1 MRVSN
6 KLFNEQQVRA
16 FQSLRS
22 DMQGIQEKIASGN
35 KINRAS
41 DDPMGAVNLSAAR
54 EQRTLIEQFSKN
66 SDLANMRLDL
76 SDKTLDEM
84 TTVLTRMTELTA
96 TAGNGVYDGFGH
108 QAILNELKQLSEVAL
123 GLANTTDSMGRPLFA
138 GRSAVDVPFTRNV
151 DGTVAYNGDRGQHSV
166 QVSERLTTL
175 TGIDGGSAFM
185 RVETPNGRRSVFEV
199 IQSAMNSI
207 ETGAQIKGQATG
219 GNKTRLDFTLPSK
232 TETWSF
238 TLSGN
243 AGTAQITANVARD
256 NLGAMVTEINRF
268 TSQTSVSA
276 AIDAATGD
284 MILTDITEGEI
295 KIEDISISGQD
306 SASEKLTSYVE
317 FTKLDGSLA
326 AIGPTV
332 KLTDR
337 DQLIAYNI
345 SSMSAAMDSISNKRS
360 LIASQM
366 SKNGMQKDVLE
377 GRKLVVDRDVSKL
390 NDTDLAEMITKLQG
404 QMTNLEA
411 AQAAFSKIGQQSL
424 FDYLR

>member
-1 MRVSN
+1 MRVSS

-54 EQRTLIEQFSKN
+54 EQQTLIEQFSKN
-66 SDLANMRLDL
+66 SGLAHTRLDL

-166 QVSERLTTL
+166 QVSESVTTL

-243 AGTAQITANVARD
+243 SGAAQITANVARD

-345 SSMSAAMDSISNKRS
+345 SSMNAAMDSISAKRS

-366 SKNGMQKDVLE
+366 SKNEMQKDVLE

>member
-16 FQSLRS
+16 FQSMRS

-166 QVSERLTTL
+166 QVSESLTTL

-243 AGTAQITANVARD
+243 AGTAEITANVARD

-360 LIASQM
+360 LIASQL

-377 GRKLVVDRDVSKL
+377 SRKLVVDRDVSKL

>member
-16 FQSLRS
+16 FQSMRS

-123 GLANTTDSMGRPLFA
+123 GLANTSDSMGRPLFA
-138 GRSAVDVPFTRNV
+138 GRSSVDVPFTKNV

-166 QVSERLTTL
+166 QVSESVTTL

>member
-1 MRVSN
+1 MRVSS

-138 GRSAVDVPFTRNV
+138 GRSSVDVPFTKNV

-166 QVSERLTTL
+166 QVSESVTTL

-243 AGTAQITANVARD
+243 SGAAQITANVARD

>member
-123 GLANTTDSMGRPLFA
+123 GLANTSDSMGRPLFA
-138 GRSAVDVPFTRNV
+138 GRSSVDVPFTKNV

-166 QVSERLTTL
+166 QVSESVTTL

>member
-138 GRSAVDVPFTRNV
+138 GRSSVDVPFTRNV

-166 QVSERLTTL
+166 QISESLTTL

-317 FTKLDGSLA
+317 FTKLDGSMA

-345 SSMSAAMDSISNKRS
+345 SSMNAAMDSISAKRS

-366 SKNGMQKDVLE
+366 SKNDMQKDVLD

>member
-16 FQSLRS
+16 FQTLRS
-22 DMQGIQEKIASGN
+22 DMQDIQEKIASGK

-41 DDPMGAVNLSAAR
+41 DDPMGAVNLSAAK
-54 EQRTLIEQFSKN
+54 EQKSLIDQFTKN
-66 SDLANMRLDL
+66 SDVAFMRLDL
-76 SDKTLDEM
+76 TDKTLDEM
-84 TTVLTRMTELTA
+84 TSVLTRITELSA
-96 TAGNGVYDGFGH
+96 TAGNGIYDGFGH
-108 QAILNELKQLSEVAL
+108 QAILQEIKQLSEVAL
-123 GLANTTDSMGRPLFA
+123 GLANTSDSLGRPLFA
-138 GRSAVDVPFTRNV
+138 GRSNVEVPFTKNV
-151 DGTVAYNGDRGQHSV
+151 DGSISYNGDRGQHSV
-166 QVSERLTTL
+166 QISESMTTA

-185 RVETPNGRRSVFEV
+185 RVETENGRRSVFDI

-207 ETGAQIKGQATG
+207 ETAAQIKGQATG

-232 TETWSF
+232 METWSF

-243 AGTAQITANVARD
+243 KGSAKITADIARD
-256 NLGAMVTEINRF
+256 NLGALVTEINRF

-306 SASEKLTSYVE
+306 RASEKLTSYVA

-326 AIGPTV
+326 AVSPTV

-337 DQLIAYNI
+337 DQLVAYNV
-345 SSMSAAMDSISNKRS
+345 SAMKAAMDSIVNQRS
-360 LIASQM
+360 AVASQM
-366 SKNGMQKDVLE
+366 SKNEMQRDVLE
-377 GRKLVVDRDVSKL
+377 SRKLIVERDVSAL
-390 NDTDLAEMITKLQG
+390 SDTDLAEMITKLQG

>member
-1 MRVSN
+1 MRVSS

-16 FQSLRS
+16 FQNLRS

-41 DDPMGAVNLSAAR
+41 DDPMGAVNLSAAK
-54 EQRTLIEQFSKN
+54 EQRSLINQFTKN
-66 SDLANMRLDL
+66 SDVAFMRLDL

-84 TTVLTRMTELTA
+84 TSVLTRITELA
-96 TAGNGVYDGFGH
+96 AIAGNGIYDGFGH
-108 QAILNELKQLSEVAL
+108 QAILQEMKQLSEVVL
-123 GLANTTDSMGRPLFA
+123 GLANTSDSLGRPLFA
-138 GRSAVDVPFTRNV
+138 GRSSVDVPFTKNV
-151 DGTVAYNGDRGQHSV
+151 DGSIAYNGDRGQHSV
-166 QVSERLTTL
+166 QISENMTTA
-175 TGIDGGSAFM
+175 TGVDGGSAFM
-185 RVETPNGRRSVFEV
+185 RVETENGRRSVFDI

-207 ETGAQIKGQATG
+207 ETAAQIKGQATG

-232 TETWSF
+232 METWSF

-243 AGTAQITANVARD
+243 KGAAKITADIARD
-256 NLGAMVTEINRF
+256 NLGALVSEINRF

-306 SASEKLTSYVE
+306 RASEKLTSYVA

-326 AIGPTV
+326 AVSPTV

-337 DQLIAYNI
+337 DQLVAYNVT
-345 SSMSAAMDSISNKRS
+345 SMKAAMDSIATQRS
-360 LIASQM
+360 SVASQM
-366 SKNGMQKDVLE
+366 SKNEMQRNVLE
-377 GRKLVVDRDVSKL
+377 SRKLIIDRDVSAL

>member
-16 FQSLRS
+16 FQSLRA

-41 DDPMGAVNLSAAR
+41 DDPMGAVNLSAAK
-54 EQRTLIEQFSKN
+54 EQRSLIDQFSKN
-66 SDLANMRLDL
+66 SDVAFMRLDL

-84 TTVLTRMTELTA
+84 TSVLTRMTELA
-96 TAGNGVYDGFGH
+96 STAGNGIYDGFGH
-108 QAILNELKQLSEVAL
+108 QAILQEMKQLSEVAL
-123 GLANTTDSMGRPLFA
+123 GLANTSDSLGRPLFA
-138 GRSAVDVPFTRNV
+138 GRSSVDVPFTKNV
-151 DGTVAYNGDRGQHSV
+151 DGSIAYNGDRGQHSV
-166 QVSERLTTL
+166 QISESITTA
-175 TGIDGGSAFM
+175 TGVDGGSAFM
-185 RVETPNGRRSVFEV
+185 RVETENGRRSVFDI

-207 ETGAQIKGQATG
+207 ETAAQIKGQATG

-232 TETWSF
+232 METWSF

-243 AGTAQITANVARD
+243 KGAAKITAEIARD
-256 NLGAMVTEINRF
+256 NLGALVTEINKV

-276 AIDAATGD
+276 ALDPVTGD

-295 KIEDISISGQD
+295 KIQDISISGQV
-306 SASEKLTSYVE
+306 SASEKLTSYVA

-326 AIGPTV
+326 AVSPTV

-337 DQLIAYNI
+337 DQLVAYNVG
-345 SSMSAAMDSISNKRS
+345 SMRAAMDSIATQRS
-360 LIASQM
+360 SIASQI
-366 SKNGMQKDVLE
+366 SKNDMQRDVLE
-377 GRKLVVDRDVSKL
+377 SRKLIIDRDVSAL

>member
-16 FQSLRS
+16 FQTLRS
-22 DMQGIQEKIASGN
+22 DMQDIQEKIASGK

-41 DDPMGAVNLSAAR
+41 DDPMGAVNLSAAK
-54 EQRTLIEQFSKN
+54 EQKSLIDQFTKN
-66 SDLANMRLDL
+66 SDVAFMRLDL
-76 SDKTLDEM
+76 TDKTLDEM
-84 TTVLTRMTELTA
+84 TSVLTRITELSA
-96 TAGNGVYDGFGH
+96 TAGNGIYDGFGH
-108 QAILNELKQLSEVAL
+108 QAILQEIKQLSEVAL
-123 GLANTTDSMGRPLFA
+123 GLANTSDSLGRPLFA
-138 GRSAVDVPFTRNV
+138 GRSNVEVPFTKNV
-151 DGTVAYNGDRGQHSV
+151 DGSISYNGDRGQHSV
-166 QVSERLTTL
+166 QISESMTTA

-185 RVETPNGRRSVFEV
+185 RVETENGRRSVFDI

-207 ETGAQIKGQATG
+207 ETAAQIKGQATG

-232 TETWSF
+232 METWSF

-243 AGTAQITANVARD
+243 KGSAKITADIARD
-256 NLGAMVTEINRF
+256 NLGALVTEINRF

-306 SASEKLTSYVE
+306 RASEKLTSYVA

-326 AIGPTV
+326 AVSPTV

-337 DQLIAYNI
+337 DQLVAYNV
-345 SSMSAAMDSISNKRS
+345 SAMKAAMDSITNQRS
-360 LIASQM
+360 AVASQM
-366 SKNGMQKDVLE
+366 SKNEMQRDVLE
-377 GRKLVVDRDVSKL
+377 SRKLIVERDVSAL
-390 NDTDLAEMITKLQG
+390 SDTDLAEMITKLQG

>member
-16 FQSLRS
+16 FNTLRS
-22 DMQGIQEKIASGN
+22 DMQGIQEKISSGN

-41 DDPMGAVNLSAAR
+41 DDPMGAVNLSAAKD
-54 EQRTLIEQFSKN
+54 QKTKIEQYVKN
-66 SDLANMRLDL
+66 SDVAFMRLDL

-84 TTVLTRMTELTA
+84 TSVLIRMTELSA
-96 TAGNGVYDGFGH
+96 SAGNGIYDGFGH
-108 QAILNELKQLSEVAL
+108 QAILQEMRQLHEVAL
-123 GLANTTDSMGRPLFA
+123 GLVNTTDSLGRPLFA
-138 GRSAVDVPFTRNV
+138 GRSSVAVPFTKNV
-151 DGTVAYNGDRGQHSV
+151 DGTIAYNGDRGQHSV
-166 QVSERLTTL
+166 QISESLTVA

-185 RVETPNGRRSVFEV
+185 RVETENGRRSMFD
-199 IQSAMNSI
+199 ILQSAMNSI
-207 ETGAQIKGQATG
+207 ETAAQIKGQANG
-219 GNKTRLDFTLPSK
+219 GNKTRLDFNLPSK
-232 TETWSF
+232 METWSF

-243 AGTAQITANVARD
+243 KGAALITANIARD
-256 NLGAMVTEINRF
+256 NLGSLVSEINRF

-284 MILTDITEGEI
+284 IILTDITEGEI
-295 KIEDISISGQD
+295 VIKDISISGQN
-306 SASEKLTSYVE
+306 SASEKLTSYVA
-317 FTKLDGSLA
+317 FTKLDGSLTP
-326 AIGPTV
+326 ISPTV

-337 DQLIAYNI
+337 DQLVAYNV
-345 SSMSAAMDSISNKRS
+345 SSMKAAMDSITTKRS

-366 SKNGMQKDVLE
+366 SKNGIQRDVLE
-377 GRKLVVDRDVSKL
+377 GRKLIVDRDVSKL

>member
-54 EQRTLIEQFSKN
+54 EQQTLIEQFSKN

-84 TTVLTRMTELTA
+84 ATVLTRITELTA

-138 GRSAVDVPFTRNV
+138 GRSSVDVPFTRNV

-166 QVSERLTTL
+166 QVSESLTTL

-243 AGTAQITANVARD
+243 AGTAEITANVARD

>member
-123 GLANTTDSMGRPLFA
+123 GLANTSDSMGRPLFA
-138 GRSAVDVPFTRNV
+138 GRSSVDVPFTRNV

-166 QVSERLTTL
+166 QVSESLTTL

-243 AGTAQITANVARD
+243 SGAAQITANVARD

>member
-16 FQSLRS
+16 FNTLRS
-22 DMQGIQEKIASGN
+22 DMQGIQEKISSGN

-41 DDPMGAVNLSAAR
+41 DDPMGAVNLSAAKD
-54 EQRTLIEQFSKN
+54 QKTKIEQYVKN
-66 SDLANMRLDL
+66 SDVAFMRLDL

-84 TTVLTRMTELTA
+84 TSVLIRMTELSA
-96 TAGNGVYDGFGH
+96 SAGNGIYDGFGH
-108 QAILNELKQLSEVAL
+108 QAILQEMRQLHEVAL
-123 GLANTTDSMGRPLFA
+123 GLANTTDSLGRPLFA
-138 GRSAVDVPFTRNV
+138 GRSSVAVPFTKKV
-151 DGTVAYNGDRGQHSV
+151 DGTIAYNGDRGQHSV
-166 QVSERLTTL
+166 QISESLTVA

-185 RVETPNGRRSVFEV
+185 RVETENGRRSMFD
-199 IQSAMNSI
+199 ILQSAMNSI
-207 ETGAQIKGQATG
+207 ETAAQIKGQANG
-219 GNKTRLDFTLPSK
+219 GNKTRLDFNLPSK
-232 TETWSF
+232 METWSF

-243 AGTAQITANVARD
+243 KGAALITADVARD
-256 NLGAMVTEINRF
+256 NLGSLVSEINRF

-284 MILTDITEGEI
+284 IILTDITEGEI
-295 KIEDISISGQD
+295 VIKDISISGQN
-306 SASEKLTSYVE
+306 SASEKLTSYVA
-317 FTKLDGSLA
+317 FTKLDGSLTP
-326 AIGPTV
+326 ISPTV

-337 DQLIAYNI
+337 DQLVAYNV
-345 SSMSAAMDSISNKRS
+345 SSMKAAMDSITTKRS

-366 SKNGMQKDVLE
+366 SKNGIQRDVLD
-377 GRKLVVDRDVSKL
+377 GRKLIVDRDVSKL

>member
-1 MRVSN
+1 
-6 KLFNEQQVRA
+6 
-16 FQSLRS
+16 
-22 DMQGIQEKIASGN
+22 
-35 KINRAS
+35 
-41 DDPMGAVNLSAAR
+41 
-54 EQRTLIEQFSKN
+54 
-66 SDLANMRLDL
+66 
-76 SDKTLDEM
+76 
-84 TTVLTRMTELTA
+84 
-96 TAGNGVYDGFGH
+96 
-108 QAILNELKQLSEVAL
+108 
-123 GLANTTDSMGRPLFA
+123 MGRPLFA
-138 GRSAVDVPFTRNV
+138 GRSSVDGPFTRNV

-166 QVSERLTTL
+166 QVSESLTTL

-243 AGTAQITANVARD
+243 AGAAQITANIARD

-317 FTKLDGSLA
+317 FTKLDGSQA

>member
-16 FQSLRS
+16 FQTLRS
-22 DMQGIQEKIASGN
+22 DMQDIQEKIASGK

-41 DDPMGAVNLSAAR
+41 DDPMGAVNLSAAK
-54 EQRTLIEQFSKN
+54 EQKSLINQFTKN
-66 SDLANMRLDL
+66 SDVAFMRLDL
-76 SDKTLDEM
+76 TDKTLDEM
-84 TTVLTRMTELTA
+84 TSVLTRITELSA
-96 TAGNGVYDGFGH
+96 TAGNGIYDGFGH
-108 QAILNELKQLSEVAL
+108 QAILQEIKQLSEVAL
-123 GLANTTDSMGRPLFA
+123 GLANTSDSLGRPLFA
-138 GRSAVDVPFTRNV
+138 GRSNVEVPFTKNV
-151 DGTVAYNGDRGQHSV
+151 DGSISYNGDRGQHSV
-166 QVSERLTTL
+166 QISESMTTA

-185 RVETPNGRRSVFEV
+185 RVETENGRRSVFDI

-207 ETGAQIKGQATG
+207 ETAAQIKGQATG

-232 TETWSF
+232 METWSF

-243 AGTAQITANVARD
+243 KGSAKITADIARD
-256 NLGAMVTEINRF
+256 NLGALVTEINRF

-306 SASEKLTSYVE
+306 RASEKLTSYVA

-326 AIGPTV
+326 AVSPTV

-337 DQLIAYNI
+337 DQLVAYNV
-345 SSMSAAMDSISNKRS
+345 SAMKAAMDSIANQRS
-360 LIASQM
+360 AVASQM
-366 SKNGMQKDVLE
+366 SKNEMQRDVLE
-377 GRKLVVDRDVSKL
+377 SRKLIVERDVSAL
-390 NDTDLAEMITKLQG
+390 SDTDLAEMITKLQG

>member
-16 FQSLRS
+16 FQSMRS

-138 GRSAVDVPFTRNV
+138 GRSSVDVPFTRNV

-166 QVSERLTTL
+166 QVSESLTTL

-243 AGTAQITANVARD
+243 SGAAQITAEVARD

-337 DQLIAYNI
+337 DQLIAYNV

>member
-16 FQSLRS
+16 FQSMRS

-166 QVSERLTTL
+166 QVSESLTTL

-276 AIDAATGD
+276 AIDAVTGD

-295 KIEDISISGQD
+295 KIEDISISGQHG
-306 SASEKLTSYVE
+306 ASEKLTSYVE

>member
-16 FQSLRS
+16 FQSMRS

-84 TTVLTRMTELTA
+84 ATVLTRMTELTA
-96 TAGNGVYDGFGH
+96 TAGNGVYDGFSH

-123 GLANTTDSMGRPLFA
+123 SLANTSDSMGRPLFA
-138 GRSAVDVPFTRNV
+138 GRSSVDVPFTKNV
-151 DGTVAYNGDRGQHSV
+151 DGTVVYHGDRGQHSV
-166 QVSERLTTL
+166 QVSESLTTL

-243 AGTAQITANVARD
+243 AGSAQITAEVARD

-276 AIDAATGD
+276 AIDSATGD

-377 GRKLVVDRDVSKL
+377 SRKLVVDRDVSKL

>member
-1 MRVSN
+1 
-6 KLFNEQQVRA
+6 
-16 FQSLRS
+16 
-22 DMQGIQEKIASGN
+22 
-35 KINRAS
+35 
-41 DDPMGAVNLSAAR
+41 
-54 EQRTLIEQFSKN
+54 
-66 SDLANMRLDL
+66 MRLDL

-84 TTVLTRMTELTA
+84 TSVLTRITELAA
-96 TAGNGVYDGFGH
+96 TAGNGIYDGFGH
-108 QAILNELKQLSEVAL
+108 QAILQEMKQLSEVVL
-123 GLANTTDSMGRPLFA
+123 GLANTSDSLGRPLFA
-138 GRSAVDVPFTRNV
+138 GRSSVDVPFTKNV
-151 DGTVAYNGDRGQHSV
+151 DGSIAYNGDRGQHSV
-166 QVSERLTTL
+166 QISENMTTA
-175 TGIDGGSAFM
+175 TGVDGGSAFM
-185 RVETPNGRRSVFEV
+185 RVETENGRRSVFDI

-207 ETGAQIKGQATG
+207 ETAAQIKGQATG

-232 TETWSF
+232 METWSF

-243 AGTAQITANVARD
+243 KGAAKITADIARD
-256 NLGAMVTEINRF
+256 NLGALVSEINRF

-306 SASEKLTSYVE
+306 RASEKLTSYVA

-326 AIGPTV
+326 AVSPTV

-337 DQLIAYNI
+337 DQLVAYNVT
-345 SSMSAAMDSISNKRS
+345 SMKAAMDSIATQRS
-360 LIASQM
+360 SVASQM
-366 SKNGMQKDVLE
+366 SKNEMQRNVLE
-377 GRKLVVDRDVSKL
+377 SRKLIIDRDVSAL

>member
-16 FQSLRS
+16 FQSMRS

-54 EQRTLIEQFSKN
+54 EQQTLIEQFSKN

-166 QVSERLTTL
+166 QVSESLTTL